1 VTSWLQHY
9 GVLAIL
15 ILMFIDAMFPAAS
28 EAVMVYGGALASGA
42 LTHSVDVLGWHLTG
56 FSAYLAVVL
65 AGIIG
70 YQLGSMV
77 GWWIGDRGGRPFL
90 EHRGKLFHLPPERL
104 LKAERW
110 FERWD
115 DEAVLIGRV
124 TPVARS
130 FISIPAGVFEMP
142 FLRYNVLTLIGNA
155 VWCFALAGIGWA
167 LGASYESFDHGFRY
181 VEILVVVGIVV
192 LAAYL
197 VLRRRRRGTIR
208 PADGDT
214 SR

>member
-1 VTSWLQHY
+1 VTSWLAQY
-9 GVLAIL
+9 GVLAIFV
-15 ILMFIDAMFPAAS
+15 LMFIDAMFPAAS

-70 YQLGSMV
+70 YQLGSIV

-90 EHRGKLFHLPPERL
+90 ERRGRLFHLPPERL

-167 LGASYESFDHGFRY
+167 LGESYASFDHGFRY
-181 VEILVVVGIVV
+181 VEVAVVVGIVAV
-192 LAAYL
+192 VAYL

-208 PADGDT
+208 SSDGDT